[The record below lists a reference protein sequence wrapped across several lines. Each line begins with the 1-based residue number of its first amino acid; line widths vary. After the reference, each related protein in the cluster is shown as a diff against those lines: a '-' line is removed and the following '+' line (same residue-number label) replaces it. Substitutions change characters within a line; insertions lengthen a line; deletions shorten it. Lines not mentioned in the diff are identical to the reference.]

1 MREFSSPLRSPTGW
15 NAKSYGGAAAGSRTS
30 AGSASDRELAANA
43 ASVRASKRP
52 DINASTRSERSER
65 SGARR
70 TGFPRVGAS
79 AGFACVGTCGIPTC
93 KSVSNWSG
101 ATCRKS
107 HAKRL
112 ELERPFAHA
121 PTFVDESAKL
131 KTRDPPGRTS
141 AAATLHCLT
150 GCAIGEVLG
159 LMIGVTLQLG
169 VTLTITLAVML
180 AFIIGISLAVRP
192 LMQDQNLKL
201 IDALRIVWVAEI
213 ISIGVM
219 ELAMNW
225 VDFYIG
231 GIAAPSIFSSI
242 FWIGIMFAIPAGFIA
257 AWPVNYVLLRM
268 HLKSCH

>member
-1 MREFSSPLRSPTGW
+1 MPTDQSAQPSHSGHHSPPTW
-15 NAKSYGGAAAGSRTS
+15 
-30 AGSASDRELAANA
+30 
-43 ASVRASKRP
+43 
-52 DINASTRSERSER
+52 
-65 SGARR
+65 
-70 TGFPRVGAS
+70 
-79 AGFACVGTCGIPTC
+79 
-93 KSVSNWSG
+93 
-101 ATCRKS
+101 
-107 HAKRL
+107 
-112 ELERPFAHA
+112 
-121 PTFVDESAKL
+121 
-131 KTRDPPGRTS
+131 RTS

-169 VTLTITLAVML
+169 VTLTITLAVVL
-180 AFIIGISLAVRP
+180 AFTIGISLAVRP

-225 VDFYIG
+225 VDFHIG